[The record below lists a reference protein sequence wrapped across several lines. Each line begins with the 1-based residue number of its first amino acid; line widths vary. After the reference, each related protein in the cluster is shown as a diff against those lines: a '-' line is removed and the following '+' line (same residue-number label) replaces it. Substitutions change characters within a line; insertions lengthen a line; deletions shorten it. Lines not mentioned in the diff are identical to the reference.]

1 MEKSL
6 FDDLIDFDNATQ
18 MQGEVDTES
27 TIEEVDE
34 QEQEET
40 TVEEQVEIPDNVD
53 PDLMAH
59 YDYLVQNQFIEPLE
73 EFTTEAFEE
82 RLSSLPERYFDAAIN
97 SLHSDAQDLL
107 AYVFQLS
114 ESADRTKIKEFLDT
128 YFTDTT
134 MDLDNES
141 NAYEYL
147 KTKLE
152 STKLYKSEE
161 KLNAYLDSLIEDG
174 SLVELAK
181 ETYSSDENNLETKRQ
196 QEIEALKAQRIS
208 ETQNVKQFYTD
219 LYSELDSYE
228 WKNERKQAIKQVL
241 DPKIAAEL
249 NAEIAQSKKALI
261 QLADFYSRYN
271 RDTKEFDLSDYE
283 IKANSKKVEANKD
296 ALKKGQIS
304 SIVNKFKTKTP
315 QVTKQGGGSFWND
328 LKPIN

>member
-27 TIEEVDE
+27 TIEEVELEDVTE
-34 QEQEET
+34 
-40 TVEEQVEIPDNVD
+40 VEEQVEIPDNVD

-82 RLSSLPERYFDAAIN
+82 RLSALPERYFDAAIN

-114 ESADRTKIKEFLDT
+114 ENADRTKIKEFLDT
-128 YFTDTT
+128 YYTDTN
-134 MDLDNES
+134 MDLDDES
-141 NAYEYL
+141 NAYDYL

-174 SLVELAK
+174 SLIDLAK

-196 QEIEALKAQRIS
+196 QEIESLKAQRLS

-219 LYSELDSYE
+219 LYSELDSYD
-228 WKNERKQAIKQVL
+228 WKNERKQSIKKVL

-249 NAEIAQSKKALI
+249 NTEIGQSKKALI
-261 QLADFYSRYN
+261 QLADLYTRFN
-271 RDTKEFDLSDYE
+271 RETKEFDLSDFE
-283 IKANSKKVEANKD
+283 IKANSKKVEATKEN
-296 ALKKGQIS
+296 LKKGQIS
-304 SIVNKFKTKTP
+304 SIVNKFKTKTNP
-315 QVTKQGGGSFWND
+315 IEKQGGTSFWND

>member
-27 TIEEVDE
+27 TIEESE
-34 QEQEET
+34 LEET
-40 TVEEQVEIPDNVD
+40 TEVEEQVEIPDNVD

-97 SLHSDAQDLL
+97 SLHSDAQNLL
-107 AYVFQLS
+107 AFAFQLS
-114 ESADRTKIKEFLDT
+114 ENASIDKLKEFFDS
-128 YFTDTT
+128 YYTDTNL
-134 MDLDNES
+134 DLDNES

-196 QEIEALKAQRIS
+196 QEIESLKAQRIS

-241 DPKIAAEL
+241 DPKTAAEL

-304 SIVNKFKTKTP
+304 SIVNKFKTKTAP
-315 QVTKQGGGSFWND
+315 VEKQGGGSFWND

>member
-27 TIEEVDE
+27 TIEEVELEDVTE
-34 QEQEET
+34 
-40 TVEEQVEIPDNVD
+40 VEEQVEIPDNVD

-82 RLSSLPERYFDAAIN
+82 RLSALPERYFDAAIN

-114 ESADRTKIKEFLDT
+114 ENADRTKIKEFLDT
-128 YFTDTT
+128 YYTDTN
-134 MDLDNES
+134 MDLDDES
-141 NAYEYL
+141 NAYDYL

-174 SLVELAK
+174 SLIDLAK

-196 QEIEALKAQRIS
+196 QEIESLKAQRLS

-219 LYSELDSYE
+219 LYSELDSYD
-228 WKNERKQAIKQVL
+228 WKNERKQAIKKVL

-249 NAEIAQSKKALI
+249 NTEIGQSKKALI
-261 QLADFYSRYN
+261 QLADLYTRFN
-271 RDTKEFDLSDYE
+271 RETKEFDLSDFE
-283 IKANSKKVEANKD
+283 IKANSKKVEATKEN
-296 ALKKGQIS
+296 LKKGQIS
-304 SIVNKFKTKTP
+304 SIVNKFKTKTNP
-315 QVTKQGGGSFWND
+315 IEKQGGTSFWND